1 MIEIRKAR
9 PEDASFLADAI
20 LIAGRAHVK
29 KGIWEVILGGAE
41 EECLRFLRNLS
52 ITHIPHLFHHSC
64 YLIAEEESGHFP
76 VGSLG
81 GYDAKKSGYQALRQ
95 AIPEVARKLNLSPQA
110 MNASAER
117 AARIL
122 SCLPKEIAG
131 AWVIDSVATLPSHR
145 GKGVAGELLKRI
157 LEEGKDHGYSKAQV
171 NMYIGNIPALNLYL
185 KYGFELVEEIR
196 DGYFERHIGSPGMIS
211 LVKDL

>member
-1 MIEIRKAR
+1 MIKMRKAT

-29 KGIWEVILGGAE
+29 RGIWEVILGGTE
-41 EECLRFLRNLS
+41 EQCLRFLCNLS
-52 ITHIPHLFHHSC
+52 ITDIQHLFHHSH
-64 YLIAEEESGHFP
+64 YLIAEEYGLP

-145 GKGVAGELLKRI
+145 GKGVAGELLKHI